1 MKNMTAKKS
10 FSKILRIIFVLST
23 LKFTYDA
30 FYAWDGFSF
39 RYKYMEFIPDF
50 SLSFILWTV
59 LAVIFALILWII
71 LYVLFVISQTLIKS
85 IRFEHV
91 LMWFILVVSLF
102 VVKIF
107 YFHVNLQELIGL
119 NRLTLRI
126 IGILLVAVLVWMGR
140 KFFEKILRKIDD
152 SITPLVWLFAFLFI
166 IAIPL
171 SFYEQFTSY
180 TREKSYSNVQFK
192 TLNEGGGKRPNI
204 ILVIMDSLT
213 ALDMKSYGFMLQTT
227 PFISEWSK
235 GAVMFRNVYS
245 ASNWTTPSMMSIM
258 TGQRPWTHRTWSRPG
273 FRDKDRNY
281 ENNMPRILREYSFE
295 VNSFV
300 QNSYAHPRT
309 LGIDNSFLKKDKS
322 ITFIIPEEF
331 WFSRIQ
337 HIFKRP
343 IVIAWLFKY
352 NFIAKKILEY
362 KPDQFTTFH
371 PPEKVYNSFLN
382 HISKTN
388 DDNNQHMPFFA
399 WLHTW
404 TPHEPY
410 LPPKPYMGVFGDAEK
425 FNTMRKQLELGVR
438 YHNYKPEQQEDVN
451 ILRKRYDE
459 YILYSDNEFK
469 LFISRL
475 KETIDMSNTIIVLTS
490 DHGESFSHGFQAH
503 DGPHLYESLVRVPL
517 IIKMPGTG
525 EGKLIDIPVEITD
538 IAPTILELVGIPI
551 PEWMEGR
558 SLVPLINGRND
569 SRPVFSMQ
577 LIKNKF
583 IGNEPISKGTFAVW
597 EGEYKLIHYL
607 EENKSLLFNLKED
620 PDELNNLFDRDPET
634 GQRLLTLI
642 QDNLKKANERIG
654 RGE

>member
-10 FSKILRIIFVLST
+10 FSKTLRIIFVLST

-30 FYAWDGFSF
+30 FYAWDGFSSHM
-39 RYKYMEFIPDF
+39 KYMEFIPDF
-50 SLSFILWTV
+50 SLAFILWTV
-59 LAVIFALILWII
+59 LTVIFALILWII

-140 KFFEKILRKIDD
+140 KFFEKIPRKIDD

-192 TLNEGGGKRPNI
+192 TLNERGGKRPNI

-245 ASNWTTPSMMSIM
+245 ASNWTSPSMMSIM
-258 TGQRPWTHRTWSRPG
+258 TGQRPWTHRAWYRPG
-273 FRDKDRNY
+273 SKHRKNY

-300 QNSYAHPRT
+300 QNSYAHPVA
-309 LGIDNSFLKKDKS
+309 LDIDNSFLKKDKS
-322 ITFIIPEEF
+322 ITFTIPEEF

-337 HIFKRP
+337 HIFKRK
-343 IVIAWLFKY
+343 IVSQWLFQY

-438 YHNYKPEQQEDVN
+438 YHDYKPEQQEDVN

-490 DHGESFSHGFQAH
+490 DHGESFSHGWQAH

-607 EENKSLLFNLKED
+607 EENKSLLFNLKQD

-642 QDNLKKANERIG
+642 QDNIKKANERIG
-654 RGE
+654 RGQ